1 MDEQEEEITKR
12 VFDILPMIRV
22 YIAASTL
29 TGDQLDIDELRDW
42 ISQEGPSIVLKKLID
57 DGLVNI
63 YLTCFDSVERLF

>member
-1 MDEQEEEITKR
+1 
-12 VFDILPMIRV
+12 V

-57 DGLVNI
+57 DGLVDRVVQDGI
-63 YLTCFDSVERLF
+63 IVV